1 MRLPKPTGF
10 NLLARIVFVHAA
22 MSLAVLASTLVHALD
37 RGTVIAA
44 AFAGVGL
51 VIALAGCAAIV
62 GVARQRELRALVLLR
77 WLLWVAVAKVLLG
90 SLLSRWSGEVVT
102 AGALLPVLLN
112 GAVLVGL
119 AIYWSRPVHTRYLA
133 SLVKA

>member
-1 MRLPKPTGF
+1 
-10 NLLARIVFVHAA
+10 
-22 MSLAVLASTLVHALD
+22 
-37 RGTVIAA
+37 
-44 AFAGVGL
+44 
-51 VIALAGCAAIV
+51 V
-62 GVARQRELRALVLLR
+62 GVARQRELRSLLLLR

>member
-1 MRLPKPTGF
+1 MRLPKPYGF

-37 RGTVIAA
+37 RGTVVAA
-44 AFAGVGL
+44 AFAAVGL

-62 GVARQRELRALVLLR
+62 GVARQRELRSLLLLR